1 MADMRANARYKNPAH
16 CMAPSRFLT
25 GGEGETIQGSGL
37 AWKIFPNCIA
47 GHSSDE
53 KIAPVP
59 GMMRI
64 SHMPIA

>member
-1 MADMRANARYKNPAH
+1 MPTQGTKTLRIAWRHRV
-16 CMAPSRFLT
+16 SSL

>member
-1 MADMRANARYKNPAH
+1 M
-16 CMAPSRFLT
+16 
-25 GGEGETIQGSGL
+25 IQGS
-37 AWKIFPNCIA
+37 APARKISPNCIA

-64 SHMPIA
+64 SHLPVA